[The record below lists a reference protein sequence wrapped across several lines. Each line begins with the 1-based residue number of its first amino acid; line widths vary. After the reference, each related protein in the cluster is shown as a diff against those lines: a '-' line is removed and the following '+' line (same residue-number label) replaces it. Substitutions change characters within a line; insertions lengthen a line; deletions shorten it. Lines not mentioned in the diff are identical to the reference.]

1 MTQIATVVAV
11 SDDGTATVSVKRASA
26 CGHDCTSCGACGIID
41 KPISF
46 VAKNSIG
53 AQVGEQVEIE
63 SETKRILAI
72 ASVVYLIPIL
82 LFFVIYCVLSFCGL
96 KEIACILLGLLG
108 FILGLSFA
116 FYLNQREVRKS
127 SVDVVIVRRIF

>member
-11 SDDGTATVSVKRASA
+11 SDDGTATVSVKRDSA

-41 KPISF
+41 RPINF

-63 SETKRILAI
+63 SETKKILVI

-82 LFFVIYCVLSFCGL
+82 MFFAIYCVLNFFGL
-96 KEIACILLGLLG
+96 KEITCILSGLLG
-108 FILGLSFA
+108 FIAGLSFA
-116 FYLNQREVRKS
+116 FYLNRREERIS